1 MMTNEMMMTLKMN
14 RLETCDVLKAITSIM
29 IDMKMEMD
37 NEATSEDRRRILQ
50 TSIDHRWKPLHDMIE
65 KQLDEFDAQ

>member
-1 MMTNEMMMTLKMN
+1 MMTNDMMMTLKMN
-14 RLETCDVLKAITSIM
+14 RLETCDVLQAITSIM

-50 TSIDHRWKPLHDMIE
+50 ASINHRWQPLHDMIE